1 MRTIDLTPTWQTA
14 ATIYA
19 TTLRDGTPEG
29 QDIAFKEIQK
39 MGELIDKLQAEL
51 QEQKQ

>member
-1 MRTIDLTPTWQTA
+1 MRTIDLTPTWETA

-29 QDIAFKEIQK
+29 QSMAFKEIQK
-39 MGELIDKLQAEL
+39 MGQLIDNLQAKLKEA
-51 QEQKQ
+51 KQ